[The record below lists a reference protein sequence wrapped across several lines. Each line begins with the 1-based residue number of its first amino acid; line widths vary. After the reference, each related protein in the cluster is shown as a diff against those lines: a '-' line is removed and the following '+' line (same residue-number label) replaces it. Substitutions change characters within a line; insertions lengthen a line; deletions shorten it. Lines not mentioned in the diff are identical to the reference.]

1 MTRAAWGA
9 SPRLTRKQEAD
20 LRELLGATADR
31 FIEGAHDALAWHA
44 AARAEADA
52 SPTPAEINARLDAV
66 SRAARGLALALH
78 RMGSDAGD
86 LIDET
91 RHRRRRTGARLEERR
106 VLELAS
112 DAEAARLPAR
122 RGRRG
127 EGAKLNLVRQLA
139 EHYRAAT
146 GRRPDRGHKFAAA
159 VLPVLA
165 AARERTTDTRRLI
178 RTALATPR

>member
-9 SPRLTRKQEAD
+9 SPRLTRKQEAE
-20 LRELLGATADR
+20 LRELLGADAER
-31 FIEGAHDALAWHA
+31 FIDGAHDALAWHA
-44 AARAEADA
+44 AARAEANA
-52 SPTPAEINARLDAV
+52 SPTPAQVNARLDAV
-66 SRAARGLALALH
+66 ARAAAALALALH
-78 RMGSDAGD
+78 RMGDDAGD

-91 RHRRRRTGARLEERR
+91 RVRRRRAGDRLDERR
-106 VLELAS
+106 VLELAT
-112 DAEAARLPAR
+112 DAQAARLPAR
-122 RGRRG
+122 RGRLG

-159 VLPVLA
+159 VLPVLQ

-178 RTALATPR
+178 RSALAPKR